1 MKFHIYTQYLENYGD
16 AKKPYWKNKGGED
29 YIIDVPGFRY
39 DSEFSEIHGE
49 EIVKELSSKIEY
61 KNDFAEE
68 FIIGWTFV
76 EDDYTTQFEDE
87 QLEYDGEVKY
97 PAKRISIDELMET
110 A

>member
-16 AKKPYWKNKGGED
+16 AANPYWKNKGGED
-29 YIIDVPGFRY
+29 YIVDVPGFLY
-39 DSEFSEIHGE
+39 DTEFSDIHGQH
-49 EIVKELSSKIEY
+49 IIDELSKAIEY

-68 FIIGWTFV
+68 FIIGWSFV
-76 EDDYTTQFEDE
+76 TDDYTTQFEEE
-87 QLEYDGEVKY
+87 QMEYDGKVTY